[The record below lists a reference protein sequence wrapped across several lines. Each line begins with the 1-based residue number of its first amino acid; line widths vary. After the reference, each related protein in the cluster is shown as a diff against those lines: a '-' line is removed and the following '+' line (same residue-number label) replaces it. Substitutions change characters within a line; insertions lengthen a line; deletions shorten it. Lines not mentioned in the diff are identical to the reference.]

1 MVFSSTKIIQFMYL
15 VEARL
20 VFSLGGMIVSL
31 PQKQF
36 LRIQCTGGPKI
47 IGHPPA
53 FEFKIIFYFQNMML
67 LASCLHACVHIF
79 MQYLHLSF
87 IILSLTIQ
95 MINKAKRKKLQSQ
108 NYRTPSSVL
117 NSIILSYASNN
128 VTHLFFLCIYR
139 GKHLVELAGHDNNLI
154 RLFFI

>member
-1 MVFSSTKIIQFMYL
+1 MTSTYVIINENL
-15 VEARL
+15 TNEL
-20 VFSLGGMIVSL
+20 NN
-31 PQKQF
+31 
-36 LRIQCTGGPKI
+36 TGGPKI

-95 MINKAKRKKLQSQ
+95 MINKAKTKKLPSQ
-108 NYRTPSSVL
+108 NYRTPLSFL

-139 GKHLVELAGHDNNLI
+139 GKHLVSFLLFHISLKNFFVWEI
-154 RLFFI
+154 RSKHKMHMMRIKWIFF

>member
-1 MVFSSTKIIQFMYL
+1 MRFVRRIKTSLYCRNLSTKL
-15 VEARL
+15 
-20 VFSLGGMIVSL
+20 
-31 PQKQF
+31 QKTFFQY
-36 LRIQCTGGPKI
+36 TGGPKI

-67 LASCLHACVHIF
+67 LASCFHACVHIF

-95 MINKAKRKKLQSQ
+95 MINKAKRKKLPSQ
-108 NYRTPSSVL
+108 NYRTPLSFL

-128 VTHLFFLCIYR
+128 VTHTFSVVKTLKKKYIYNFSV
-139 GKHLVELAGHDNNLI
+139 LSLY
-154 RLFFI
+154 